1 MKHIKPRSGK
11 LMVEISHKSSEPSSV
26 GANISLTIIY
36 MLVPTGLYFVV
47 HFCFY
52 QKVVPTGLL
61 FFFISVYTK
70 RLSYGIF
77 VFVYFYLYQKV
88 VPMGLY
94 FVVGCCFYQKYV
106 PTGLMIYWYLGI

>member
-61 FFFISVYTK
+61 FFLFLFIPKGCPTGFLFLFVLFYTK
-70 RLSYGIF
+70 RLFRWDFILLLVV
-77 VFVYFYLYQKV
+77 VFIKSTFLRD
-88 VPMGLY
+88 
-94 FVVGCCFYQKYV
+94 
-106 PTGLMIYWYLGI
+106 